1 MAAGFIWAVV
11 LAEPVASPPVGLAT
25 RRGATTLDAELTN
38 ALADRRRLHVAVSR
52 SRSPA
57 LARPAPPAPPTTPAP
72 PPVVWPAGGQLTGWY
87 GERRGPV
94 RHPGMDIDGATGDP
108 VMAAA
113 AGRVV
118 HAGPSPAGYAGYGTV
133 VILDHG
139 ELTTIYAHLS
149 KVVVKAG
156 QDVVPGQAI
165 GAIGT
170 TGSVS
175 GSHLHFEVRRG
186 GAAVDPKGWLP
197 RR

>member
-1 MAAGFIWAVV
+1 MLSAAGFIWAVV
-11 LAEPVASPPVGLAT
+11 LAEPAASPPAWPAMA
-25 RRGATTLDAELTN
+25 RGETTLYAELTSMW
-38 ALADRRRLHVAVSR
+38 ADRRRFPIAASR
-52 SRSPA
+52 S
-57 LARPAPPAPPTTPAP
+57 APPAPPT
-72 PPVVWPAGGQLTGWY
+72 PPVVWPAAGQLTGWY

-94 RHPGMDIDGATGDP
+94 RHPGVDIDGDTGDA
-108 VMAAA
+108 VVAAA

-118 HAGPSPAGYAGYGTV
+118 HAGPSPAGYSGYGTV

-149 KVVVKAG
+149 KVAVAAG
-156 QDVVPGQAI
+156 QDVVPGQHI

-170 TGSVS
+170 TGSVT
-175 GSHLHFEVRRG
+175 GSHLHFELRRG